1 MKECTLYDEDNV
13 ESVFSGEDHRIL
25 IETCCRYSAY
35 LALSFWI
42 DKEPLRALE
51 VLAPFEISIPKTI
64 PKDFLPGLSYEGIT
78 EKPLTYYKFY
88 RVCPELPEVLTSIT
102 DSLFS
107 WISAWGYNNPEDL
120 YFYRADG
127 SLFLQ
132 AIVHEG
138 ECMLSPEEGEDVALL
153 LKKGNWFSWDDDPP
167 SDEEPPMWEN
177 FDTRLATPDDAL
189 AMKAF
194 YASCSEASSLRL
206 RALDPWEQELLQA
219 QQDETLWYMLDTI
232 DDQIRFAFRMRF
244 LGGETSS
251 EARVAIIDQVA
262 ESKKYPQS
270 PIFAYKKA
278 EELAKKHGCQTGI
291 LADKNS
297 RQLWPVYGF
306 GPFSSVQDIT
316 GDAFRSLLEHCGRY
330 CTVMSLRFPLDG
342 EISEKYTVLNDY
354 EIPIPRSVVATDCH
368 PQGVVQ
374 TRNENDEP
382 LDYLRFFRVC
392 PEVLESMLSLDDHAF
407 GWMNPRLRV
416 RSACRPSAP
425 AFYRGDGSVFFSI
438 PQYGCI
444 LTPRQNEDVSDIISS
459 QGWLLFAF

>member
-1 MKECTLYDEDNV
+1 MKEYTLYDEDNV
-13 ESVFSGEDHRIL
+13 ESVFSGEDHRVL
-25 IETCCRYSAY
+25 IDTCCRYSAY

-42 DKEPLRALE
+42 GKEPLNALE
-51 VLAPFEISIPKTI
+51 ALAPFEISVPETI
-64 PKDFLPGLSYEGIT
+64 SEDFLPGISYGGIS
-78 EKPLTYYKFY
+78 EEPLTYYKFY

-153 LKKGNWFSWDDDPP
+153 LKKGNWFSWDDEQ
-167 SDEEPPMWEN
+167 SDYAQPPMWEK
-177 FDTRLATPDDAL
+177 FDIRIATPGDAL
-189 AMKAF
+189 AMKTF

-219 QQDETLWYMLDTI
+219 QRDETLWYMLDTI

-251 EARVAIIDQVA
+251 EARVAIIDRIA

-278 EELAKKHGCQTGI
+278 EELAQKYGCQTGI
-291 LADKNS
+291 LLGKES

-306 GPFSSVQDIT
+306 GPFYPDEDIA
-316 GDAFRSLLEHCGRY
+316 GDAFCSLLDRCCQY
-330 CTVMSLRFPLDG
+330 CEFMSLRFPLDC
-342 EISEKYTVLNDY
+342 ELPEKYAALDDY
-354 EIPIPRSVVATDCH
+354 EIPMPRSIVVSDCY
-368 PQGVVQ
+368 PKGVVSD
-374 TRNENDEP
+374 RNENDEP
-382 LDYLRFFRVC
+382 IDYLRFFRVC
-392 PEVLESMLSLDDHAF
+392 PELIELMLTLSDHAS
-407 GWMNPRLRV
+407 GWMNHRLQA
-416 RSACRPSAP
+416 RSTCRPGAP

-438 PQYGCI
+438 TQYGCI
-444 LTPRQNEDVSDIISS
+444 LTPRQNEDMSDIISS
-459 QGWLLFAF
+459 QGWQSH